1 MDVFELENIAQEL
14 ETILQ
19 EMVERQAPQDDDIF
33 VIGCSTSEV
42 IGKRIGKA
50 GSPEAAAALFP
61 VLRRFAAEHHL
72 HLAFQ
77 CCEHLNRSLVVERE
91 TMRRFGLT
99 EVSAVPHYHAGGS
112 MSSHAY
118 RHMTNPV
125 VVEGLHAGY
134 GLDIG
139 ETMIGMHMRPVAV
152 PMRLAHRSIGE
163 ARANPSFSRPR
174 LIGGVR
180 ARYTLEDADAFGKDE

>member
-1 MDVFELENIAQEL
+1 MFEIDEIASELEV
-14 ETILQ
+14 ILQ
-19 EMVERQAPQDDDIF
+19 EMVERQAPREDDVF

-42 IGKRIGKA
+42 CGKRIGKA
-50 GSPEAAAALFP
+50 GSPEVAAALFP
-61 VLRRFAAEHHL
+61 VLRQFAAEKNL

-77 CCEHLNRSLVVERE
+77 CCEHLNRALLVERE
-91 TMRRFGLT
+91 TMRRFGLS
-99 EVSAVPHYHAGGS
+99 EVCAVPHYHAGGS
-112 MSSHAY
+112 MASHAF

-125 VVEGLHAGY
+125 LVENIQAGY

-152 PMRLAHRSIGE
+152 PMRLAHRSIGD

-174 LIGGVR
+174 LIGGER
-180 ARYTLEDADAFGKDE
+180 ARYTLEAADNFGKED

>member
-1 MDVFELENIAQEL
+1 MAEIQHIAEELEI
-14 ETILQ
+14 ILA

-42 IGKRIGKA
+42 IGQRIGKA
-50 GSPEAAAALFP
+50 GSPDVAALLFP

-99 EVSAVPHYHAGGS
+99 EVCAVPHVRAGGS
-112 MSSHAY
+112 MASHAY
-118 RHMTNPV
+118 RHFTNPV
-125 VVEGLHAGY
+125 LVEGVQAGY

-180 ARYTLEDADAFGKDE
+180 ARYTLEEADAFAKETQQ

>member
-1 MDVFELENIAQEL
+1 MFDLDHIGDEL
-14 ETILQ
+14 ETVLEQ
-19 EMVERQAPQDDDIF
+19 MVERQAPQDDDIF

-42 IGKRIGKA
+42 CGKRIGKA
-50 GSPEAAAALFP
+50 GSPQVAEIFFP
-61 VLRRFAAEHHL
+61 VLRRFAAKHHL

-99 EVSAVPHYHAGGS
+99 EVCAVPHYHAGGS
-112 MSSHAY
+112 MASQAY
-118 RHMTNPV
+118 RQFTHPV
-125 VVEGLHAGY
+125 LVEGVHAGY

-152 PMRLAHRSIGE
+152 PMRLAQRSIGE

-174 LIGGVR
+174 LIGGIR
-180 ARYTLEDADAFGKDE
+180 ARYTLEDADHFGEEA

>member
-1 MDVFELENIAQEL
+1 MFEIDSIASEL
-14 ETILQ
+14 ETILN

-42 IGKRIGKA
+42 CGKRIGKA
-50 GSPEAAAALFP
+50 GNPDVAAALFP
-61 VLRRFAAEHHL
+61 VLRRFAQEHNL

-99 EVSAVPHYHAGGS
+99 EVCAVPHVRAGGS
-112 MSSHAY
+112 MASHAY
-118 RHMTNPV
+118 LHFTNPV
-125 VVEGLHAGY
+125 LVEGIKAGY

-152 PMRLAHRSIGE
+152 PMRLAHRSIGD

-174 LIGGVR
+174 LVGGIR
-180 ARYTLEDADAFGKDE
+180 ARYTLEDADHFGEEQH

>member
-1 MDVFELENIAQEL
+1 MFELEHIAQEL

-19 EMVERQAPQDDDIF
+19 EMVERQAPQDDDIL

-50 GSPEAAAALFP
+50 GSPEVAAELFP
-61 VLRRFAAEHHL
+61 VLRRFAADHHL

-125 VVEGLHAGY
+125 HDFHNKVVFTHMHAVKSRTGNR
-134 GLDIG
+134 
-139 ETMIGMHMRPVAV
+139 TAHANFARTVMRI
-152 PMRLAHRSIGE
+152 HRKL
-163 ARANPSFSRPR
+163 RA
-174 LIGGVR
+174 
-180 ARYTLEDADAFGKDE
+180 

>member
-1 MDVFELENIAQEL
+1 MFEIDHIASEL
-14 ETILQ
+14 ETILK
-19 EMVERQAPQDDDIF
+19 EMVERQTPQDDDIF

-42 IGKRIGKA
+42 CGKRIGKA
-50 GSPEAAAALFP
+50 GSPDVAAVLFP
-61 VLRRFAAEHHL
+61 VLRRFAQEHNL

-99 EVSAVPHYHAGGS
+99 EVCAVPHVHAGGS
-112 MSSHAY
+112 MASHAY
-118 RHMTNPV
+118 RQFTNPV
-125 VVEGLHAGY
+125 LVEGIKAGY

-152 PMRLAHRSIGE
+152 PMRLAHRSIGD

-174 LIGGVR
+174 LIGGIR
-180 ARYTLEDADAFGKDE
+180 ARYTVEDGDHFGEEQH

>member
-1 MDVFELENIAQEL
+1 MAEIQHIADEL
-14 ETILQ
+14 ETILA
-19 EMVERQAPQDDDIF
+19 EMVERQAPQDDDMF

-50 GSPEAAAALFP
+50 GSPDVAAALFP

-77 CCEHLNRSLVVERE
+77 CCEHLNRALVVERE
-91 TMRRFGLT
+91 TMRRFGLH
-99 EVSAVPHYHAGGS
+99 EVCAVPHVRAGGS
-112 MSSHAY
+112 MASHAY
-118 RHMTNPV
+118 RHFTNPV
-125 VVEGLHAGY
+125 LVESIQAGY

-174 LIGGVR
+174 LIGGLR
-180 ARYTLEDADAFGKDE
+180 ARYTLEDADAFAQESK

>member
-1 MDVFELENIAQEL
+1 MFEIENIAQEL
-14 ETILQ
+14 STILD

-42 IGKRIGKA
+42 CGKRIGKA
-50 GSPEAAAALFP
+50 GSPAVADALFP
-61 VLRRFAAEHHL
+61 VLRRF
-72 HLAFQ
+72 
-77 CCEHLNRSLVVERE
+77 ERE

-99 EVSAVPHYHAGGS
+99 EVSAVPHVHAGGS
-112 MSSHAY
+112 MASHAY
-118 RHMTNPV
+118 RHFTNPV
-125 VVEGLHAGY
+125 LVEGIQAGY

-180 ARYTLEDADAFGKDE
+180 ARYTLEDADDFGKEE

>member
-1 MDVFELENIAQEL
+1 MFEIEHIAQEL

-42 IGKRIGKA
+42 CGKRIGKA
-50 GSPEAAAALFP
+50 GSPDVAAHLFP
-61 VLRRFAAEHHL
+61 VLRRFAQEYHL

-99 EVSAVPHYHAGGS
+99 EVCAVPHVHAGGS
-112 MSSHAY
+112 MASHAY
-118 RHMTNPV
+118 RAFTNPV
-125 VVEGLHAGY
+125 LVESVQAGY

-163 ARANPSFSRPR
+163 SRANPSFSRPR
-174 LIGGVR
+174 LVGGLR
-180 ARYTLEDADAFGKDE
+180 ARYTLEDADNYGSE

>member
-1 MDVFELENIAQEL
+1 MAEIQHIAEELEI
-14 ETILQ
+14 ILA

-42 IGKRIGKA
+42 IGQRIGKA
-50 GSPEAAAALFP
+50 GSPDVAALLFP

-77 CCEHLNRSLVVERE
+77 CCEHLNRALVVERE

-99 EVSAVPHYHAGGS
+99 EVCAVPHVRAGGS
-112 MSSHAY
+112 MASHAY
-118 RHMTNPV
+118 RHFTNPV
-125 VVEGLHAGY
+125 LVEGVQAGY

-180 ARYTLEDADAFGKDE
+180 ARYTLEEADAFAKETQQ

>member
-1 MDVFELENIAQEL
+1 
-14 ETILQ
+14 
-19 EMVERQAPQDDDIF
+19 
-33 VIGCSTSEV
+33 
-42 IGKRIGKA
+42 
-50 GSPEAAAALFP
+50 
-61 VLRRFAAEHHL
+61 
-72 HLAFQ
+72 
-77 CCEHLNRSLVVERE
+77 
-91 TMRRFGLT
+91 MRRFGLT

-125 VVEGLHAGY
+125 LVEGVQAGY

-152 PMRLAHRSIGE
+152 PMRLAHRIIGE

-180 ARYTLEDADAFGKDE
+180 ARYTLEDADAFGKED